1 VQQRGLSEAALRAF
15 EAERIPRVKA
25 VFSMAARHAAQMAA
39 GAPRAGLMQERADL
53 LYGEARFE
61 RVGAPAPAAA
71 AAAAKGA

>member
-1 VQQRGLSEAALRAF
+1 VQRAGLSEAALRAY

-39 GAPRAGLMQERADL
+39 GVPRTGLMQERADL

-61 RVGAPAPAAA
+61 PLGAAPAAA
-71 AAAAKGA
+71 AAKAGAA